1 MNTANL
7 QKKANMLESFIK
19 KASRVLLEF
28 EVAQSRWDIENGRFK
43 VYKSAKA
50 LMCDVRRKMK

>member
-28 EVAQSRWDIENGRFK
+28 EVAQSRWDIENGRYK
-43 VYKSAKA
+43 VYKSTKA
-50 LMCDVRRKMK
+50 LMRDVRRKMK

>member
-7 QKKANMLESFIK
+7 QKKANILESFIK

-43 VYKSAKA
+43 VYKTAKA
-50 LMCDVRRKMK
+50 LMRDVRRKMK